1 MKSEIEVPDG
11 WELVELSDVAEINK
25 GLSYKS
31 KDYGTRDDGIIFI
44 NLKCILKGGGFN
56 KRGIKYYRGDYKN
69 EHLVKS
75 GDIIIANTD
84 LTRNGDIV
92 GAPIFVPNLNGKTCI
107 SMDLSSLNFRGE
119 IIDKKY
125 GYYYL
130 CQGNIRE
137 FMRRNSSG
145 STVLHLNLQAV
156 KKLKFLLPPIEEQQK
171 IADILSKIDEQIDF
185 TEKII
190 DKTEEL
196 KKGLMRKLL
205 TKGVGHTE
213 FKETELRMIPKEWEI
228 IKTEKQIEL
237 STGFAFKSS
246 EYSENNI
253 DHKLLRGA
261 NITRGKLRWK
271 KEITKFWKYTPDFE
285 KFLLEENDIVIGMDG
300 SLVGRNSAIITKKDL
315 PLLLVQRVARL
326 KTKEGL
332 NPKYL
337 FYHID
342 NGRFIKYVDTVK
354 TNTGIPHISGKNI
367 QNYKIT
373 FPPIGEQ
380 NRIASILSKVDEYIQ
395 DNKKELKHLQEL
407 KKGLMQDLLTGKVR
421 VTT

>member
-11 WELVELSDVAEINK
+11 WDTVVLGDECQLITKGTTPTTIGFSYQNTGINFIKIESIDSSGNFVQKLFSHISQEANNALKRSIIKENDLLFSIAGALGRLAIVRKEI
-25 GLSYKS
+25 LP
-31 KDYGTRDDGIIFI
+31 
-44 NLKCILKGGGFN
+44 
-56 KRGIKYYRGDYKN
+56 
-69 EHLVKS
+69 
-75 GDIIIANTD
+75 ANTNQA
-84 LTRNGDIV
+84 LAIIRLN
-92 GAPIFVPNLNGKTCI
+92 PNSNIFLNYLYYFLQGPQIQKLIRQINVQSAQANL
-107 SMDLSSLNFRGE
+107 SLKNINDFK
-119 IIDKKY
+119 II
-125 GYYYL
+125 
-130 CQGNIRE
+130 
-137 FMRRNSSG
+137 
-145 STVLHLNLQAV
+145 
-156 KKLKFLLPPIEEQQK
+156 LPRYEEQQK
-171 IADILSKIDEQIDF
+171 IADILSKVDEQIDF

-190 DKTEEL
+190 FKTDEL
-196 KKGLMRKLL
+196 KKGLMRRLL
-205 TKGVGHTE
+205 TKGIGHAK
-213 FKETELRMIPKEWEI
+213 FKKTELGMIPKEWKI

-326 KTKEGL
+326 KTKDGL

-380 NRIASILSKVDEYIQ
+380 NRIASILSKVDEHIQ
-395 DNKKELKHLQEL
+395 DNKKELKHLNEL

-421 VTT
+421 VTA

>member
-1 MKSEIEVPDG
+1 MKQGEDILVSRMPDPIG
-11 WELVELSDVAEINK
+11 RA
-25 GLSYKS
+25 
-31 KDYGTRDDGIIFI
+31 
-44 NLKCILKGGGFN
+44 CI
-56 KRGIKYYRGDYKN
+56 
-69 EHLVKS
+69 S
-75 GDIIIANTD
+75 
-84 LTRNGDIV
+84 
-92 GAPIFVPNLNGKTCI
+92 PIFEYPYIVAVDI
-107 SMDLSSLNFRGE
+107 SIVKVND
-119 IIDKKY
+119 
-125 GYYYL
+125 
-130 CQGNIRE
+130 NIE
-137 FMRRNSSG
+137 
-145 STVLHLNLQAV
+145 
-156 KKLKFLLPPIEEQQK
+156 KKFLLYFLNKESTLQKMKLLATGATRQRISRKKLETIRVPMPPLREQQK
-171 IADILSKIDEQIDF
+171 IADILSKVDEQIDL

-196 KKGLMRKLL
+196 KKGLMQNLL

-213 FKETELRMIPKEWEI
+213 FKETELGMIPKEWEI

-271 KEITKFWKYTPDFE
+271 KEITKFWEYTPDFE
-285 KFLLEENDIVIGMDG
+285 NFLLEENDIVIGMDG

-326 KTKEGL
+326 KTKDGL

-380 NRIASILSKVDEYIQ
+380 NRIASILSKVDEHIQ
-395 DNKKELKHLQEL
+395 DNKKELKHLQEV

-421 VTT
+421 VSV